1 MSNESRIKELI
12 ALHRMRPHPEGCFF
26 VEVFRS
32 ENQVDPQDDRSK
44 RSAITAILF
53 LMPAGDISRFHR
65 VRSDEVWS
73 HLEGAPVRQISL
85 SPDLDEMNGFEL
97 SSSNDGQPLRVIPA
111 DWWQASVSMG
121 SFSLVSCTVGPGF
134 DFDDFEMA
142 CNSPSGSA
150 IIAKYPHLAQFV

>member
-26 VEVFRS
+26 AEVFRS
-32 ENQVDPQDDRSK
+32 ENKVDPQDDRPT
-44 RSAITAILF
+44 RSAVTAILF
-53 LMPAGDISRFHR
+53 LMPEGDISRFHR

-85 SPDLDEMNGFEL
+85 SPDLDQMNGFEL
-97 SSSNDGQPLRVIPA
+97 SASKDGQPLRVIPA